1 SKRRRALQVWQ
12 RGKSFNGVSN
22 CFIEILVPDPVL
34 ESGDCYERQ
43 KTRHDPI
50 VSNAESQAVFFHARL
65 IIISITDN
73 LSALQQIG

>member
-1 SKRRRALQVWQ
+1 MRDKRQ
-12 RGKSFNGVSN
+12 
-22 CFIEILVPDPVL
+22 
-34 ESGDCYERQ
+34 
-43 KTRHDPI
+43 DPI